1 MFSVP
6 GWNVSAPL
14 AVQVEKPKVKE
25 PNTKEKKSKK
35 RKRQQDE
42 LVNEANVGELWDKVA
57 AAPPKEDTAAGE
69 GTQGEEK
76 DTAQPA
82 EAPRKKPRKRS
93 KKKKVEVEGDAPVES
108 NLDTAAA
115 EEKGD
120 SGAKEDITA
129 GSEAAI
135 VDAEKDTALEDADA
149 QPPTTSDSITKPDAA
164 TIARARADKKRRK
177 EENRAAKALLIPSEA
192 PAPAT
197 KLTPAVSLIPEPPGL
212 TPMQR
217 SMRTKLASARF
228 RHLNESLYTKPSKE
242 SLEIFKETPSMFED
256 YHRGFAQQVEV
267 WPSNPVDG
275 YVSDIVKRGKVST
288 RDPWKDKK
296 RALKKKGGNKSELAE
311 VEVETAVFDGRIKPL
326 PRNIK
331 GHCTIADLGCGTA
344 SLSYSLQQ
352 HLKPLQLTVHSFDLA
367 RPTGP
372 SGPLVTVADI
382 CALPLPDNAVD
393 VAIFCLALMGTNWLE
408 FIDEAFRILR
418 WKGELWISEIKSRF
432 GRVGGKSAPGKPP
445 PNSVG
450 LNKKPDKKTKPKR
463 DAGIAEGAQDSDDE
477 TELAVKI
484 DGREEKEGTDV
495 TAFVEVL
502 RKHGFVLD
510 ALPEKAMDAVDLSNK
525 MFVNMRFTKSAP
537 PTHGKNKKEVV
548 EKPGFGTGK
557 PDQRGIH
564 GMKSKKY
571 QAAKEEEG
579 EDKVNEKDAKVLKP
593 CLYKIR

>member
-57 AAPPKEDTAAGE
+57 AAPP
-69 GTQGEEK
+69 EEK
-76 DTAQPA
+76 GAVVEKEGEQKDAEQPA

-93 KKKKVEVEGDAPVES
+93 KKKKVEIEVEGNVPEESKADTTKDDVEMEEDS
-108 NLDTAAA
+108 TAAA
-115 EEKGD
+115 NAPVVTEEK
-120 SGAKEDITA
+120 ATTTED
-129 GSEAAI
+129 
-135 VDAEKDTALEDADA
+135 VDT
-149 QPPTTSDSITKPDAA
+149 QPPTTTDDITKPDAA
-164 TIARARADKKRRK
+164 SIARARADKKRRK
-177 EENRAAKALLIPSEA
+177 EENRAAKALLAPSQA
-192 PAPAT
+192 PTPAPT

-217 SMRTKLASARF
+217 SMRIKLASARF

-311 VEVETAVFDGRIKPL
+311 VEVETPVFDGRIKPL

-344 SLSYSLQQ
+344 SLSYSLQS

-393 VAIFCLALMGTNWLE
+393 IAIFCLALMGTNWLE

-450 LNKKPDKKTKPKR
+450 LNKKPDKKAKPTR
-463 DAGIAEGAQDSDDE
+463 DTGIAEGAQDSDDE

-510 ALPEKAMDAVDLSNK
+510 ALTEKAMDAVDLSNK
-525 MFVNMRFTKSAP
+525 MFVNMRFTKSAA
-537 PTHGKNKKEVV
+537 PTHGKNKKDVV
-548 EKPGFGTGK
+548 AKPGFGTGK
-557 PDQRGIH
+557 PDQRGVH

-579 EDKVNEKDAKVLKP
+579 DEQVNERDAKVLKP